1 MPRIGAIRARTYTLK
16 QVVKVSGRGA
26 AAVLRPQLS
35 ASARTAIRRALRRGR
50 TVTAQLA
57 IVVSDSAGN
66 ARTLKRQVRL
76 RR

>member
-1 MPRIGAIRARTYTLK
+1 MPRIGTIRARTYTLG

-26 AAVLRPQLS
+26 TAVLRPRLS
-35 ASARTAIRRALRRGR
+35 APARTAIRRALRRGA
-50 TVTAQLA
+50 TVTAQLV
-57 IVVSDSAGN
+57 IVVTDSAGN